1 MTPPGFTIQLY
12 DPDQQVSV
20 TYKESSILGSAKWD
34 FGLPQDTFRTPSA
47 SMIDKS
53 LNDPGAA
60 ATTPK
65 ITFSWKKEKLGKELV
80 CFYTG
85 KSTDGLI
92 KRKHKEPDVTC
103 AILKSLK
110 QLTVYESN
118 LSRID
123 LEDPKGFEVVLLL
136 SAAVIRDV
144 YFGNLRHTFNIAEVP
159 RRTST
164 TQSTTSKPSTSS
176 TPPVPVNHPLRV
188 NMQPAAAAGL
198 YAASSSPQTSPA
210 PQTRT
215 PQHDARTQWEI
226 DQETARL
233 RTLAEAEARAIR
245 DQEAKRRQERERAA
259 DEETRRLRK
268 IVQEEEKQRRRRER
282 EIEEETE
289 RLRRQY
295 GVQEQGQPSQQPPR
309 PTYPPQQQQ
318 QMPGAWPSPQQG
330 YGFRSASQ
338 HQGHSAPQ
346 SGYYNAPAPPERYA
360 GSSWDGSS
368 GGGGADPAAGR
379 GSSGNEQG
387 RKPSGGKPRKS
398 FWDLRGE
405 GKLTKK
411 SSSVW

>member
-1 MTPPGFTIQLY
+1 VYTFRTVDPATPAAKNCYAIALFDAYNPEVLFGEVLVRPRWSQPTLSQDEIRRNGGVPPPPEPMTPPGFTIQLY

-20 TYKESSILGSAKWD
+20 IYKESSILGSAKWD

-144 YFGNLRHTFNIAEVP
+144 YFGNLRHSFNIAEVP

-164 TQSTTSKPSTSS
+164 TQSTTSKLSTSS

-210 PQTRT
+210 QQTRT

-226 DQETARL
+226 DQETAC
-233 RTLAEAEARAIR
+233 
-245 DQEAKRRQERERAA
+245 
-259 DEETRRLRK
+259 
-268 IVQEEEKQRRRRER
+268 V
-282 EIEEETE
+282 
-289 RLRRQY
+289 
-295 GVQEQGQPSQQPPR
+295 
-309 PTYPPQQQQ
+309 
-318 QMPGAWPSPQQG
+318 
-330 YGFRSASQ
+330 
-338 HQGHSAPQ
+338 H
-346 SGYYNAPAPPERYA
+346 
-360 GSSWDGSS
+360 
-368 GGGGADPAAGR
+368 
-379 GSSGNEQG
+379 
-387 RKPSGGKPRKS
+387 
-398 FWDLRGE
+398 
-405 GKLTKK
+405 
-411 SSSVW
+411 